1 MLRLLGRKTSGN
13 VQKVLWLLEEL
24 QLAYE
29 REDYGRQFGNTGD
42 EEYLSLNPTGK
53 VPTLIDGDNVIWES
67 NTILRYL
74 CSKTGSDLLPEDP
87 VVRSSCETW
96 MDWLLASLNTNYLEM
111 FKETKKPEEERSPKL
126 PEMSKALGAQL
137 GILDGHL
144 GANEWV
150 GGAVMTVADIALGPI
165 CNRCLSFPVELP
177 GLTNIDRWHKTIS
190 ARPAYQKVV
199 AA

>member
-42 EEYLSLNPTGK
+42 EDYLSLNPTGK

-74 CSKTGSDLLPEDP
+74 CSKSGSDLLPVDP
-87 VVRSSCETW
+87 GVRSSCETW
-96 MDWLLASLNTNYLEM
+96 MDWLLASLNTNYLEI
-111 FKETKKPEEERSPKL
+111 FKETKKPKEERSPKL
-126 PEMSKALGAQL
+126 SEMSNALGAQL
-137 GILDGHL
+137 SVLDGHL

-177 GLTNIDRWHKTIS
+177 SLVNIDRWHKTIS

>member
-24 QLAYE
+24 QLDYE

-42 EEYLSLNPTGK
+42 EEYLKLNPTGK
-53 VPTLIDGDNVIWES
+53 VPTLVDGDNVIWES

-74 CSKTGSDLLPEDP
+74 CSKTGSELLPVDP

-126 PEMSKALGAQL
+126 SVMSNALGAQL

-144 GANEWV
+144 GANEWA

-177 GLTNIDRWHKTIS
+177 SLANIDRWHKTIS

>member
-42 EEYLSLNPTGK
+42 EDYLSLNPTGK

-74 CSKTGSDLLPEDP
+74 CSNTGSELLPVDP
-87 VVRSSCETW
+87 AARSSCETW
-96 MDWLLASLNTNYLEM
+96 MDWLLASLNTNYLEI
-111 FKETKKPEEERSPKL
+111 FKETKKPVEERSPKL

-137 GILDGHL
+137 GVLDGHL

-150 GGAVMTVADIALGPI
+150 GGAVMSVADIALGPI

-177 GLTNIDRWHKTIS
+177 ELTSIDRWHKTIS

-199 AA
+199 VA

>member
-42 EEYLSLNPTGK
+42 EDYLSLNPTGK
-53 VPTLIDGDNVIWES
+53 VPTLVDGDNVIWES

-74 CSKTGSDLLPEDP
+74 CSKTGSELLPIDP
-87 VVRSSCETW
+87 AARSSCETW

-111 FKETKKPEEERSPKL
+111 FKETKIPEEERSPKL

-137 GILDGHL
+137 GVLDGHL

-150 GGAVMTVADIALGPI
+150 GGAVMSVADIALGPI
-165 CNRCLSFPVELP
+165 CNRCLSFPIELP
-177 GLTNIDRWHKTIS
+177 ELTSIDRWHKTIS

>member
-42 EEYLSLNPTGK
+42 EDYLSLNPTGK

-74 CSKTGSDLLPEDP
+74 CSKTGSDLLPVDP
-87 VVRSSCETW
+87 AVRSSCETW
-96 MDWLLASLNTNYLEM
+96 MDWLLASLNTNYLEI

-126 PEMSKALGAQL
+126 SEMSNALGTQL
-137 GILDGHL
+137 DILDGHL
-144 GANEWV
+144 RANEWV

-165 CNRCLSFPVELP
+165 CNRCISFPVELP
-177 GLTNIDRWHKTIS
+177 SLVNIDRWHKMIS

>member
-42 EEYLSLNPTGK
+42 EEYLRLNPTGK

-74 CSKTGSDLLPEDP
+74 CSKTGSELLPADSAA
-87 VVRSSCETW
+87 RSSCETW

-111 FKETKKPEEERSPKL
+111 FKATKKPEEERSPKL

-150 GGAVMTVADIALGPI
+150 GGAVMSVADIALGPI
-165 CNRCLSFPVELP
+165 CNRCLSFPIELP
-177 GLTNIDRWHKTIS
+177 ELTSIDRWHKTIS

>member
-74 CSKTGSDLLPEDP
+74 CSKTGSELLPADP
-87 VVRSSCETW
+87 AVRSSCETW

-126 PEMSKALGAQL
+126 SEMSKALGAQL

-165 CNRCLSFPVELP
+165 CNRCLKFPVELP
-177 GLTNIDRWHKTIS
+177 SLANIDRWHKTIS

>member
-74 CSKTGSDLLPEDP
+74 CSKTGSELLPADP
-87 VVRSSCETW
+87 VVRSGCETW

-144 GANEWV
+144 GANEW
-150 GGAVMTVADIALGPI
+150 LK
-165 CNRCLSFPVELP
+165 FPVELP
-177 GLTNIDRWHKTIS
+177 SLANIDRWHKTIS

>member
-42 EEYLSLNPTGK
+42 EAYLSLNPTGK

-74 CSKTGSDLLPEDP
+74 CSKTGSELLPTDP

>member
-24 QLAYE
+24 QLTYE

-42 EEYLSLNPTGK
+42 EDYLSLNPTGK
-53 VPTLIDGDNVIWES
+53 VPTLIDGDSVIWES

-74 CSKTGSDLLPEDP
+74 CSKTGSELLPADP
-87 VVRSSCETW
+87 AARSSCETW

-111 FKETKKPEEERSPKL
+111 FKETKKPEEERSSKL

-137 GILDGHL
+137 GIVDGHL
-144 GANEWV
+144 GDNEWM
-150 GGAVMTVADIALGPI
+150 GGAVMSVADIALGPI

>member
-13 VQKVLWLLEEL
+13 VQKVLWLLEEI

-74 CSKTGSDLLPEDP
+74 CSKTGSELLPADP
-87 VVRSSCETW
+87 AVRSNCETW

-111 FKETKKPEEERSPKL
+111 FKETKKPEEERGPKL